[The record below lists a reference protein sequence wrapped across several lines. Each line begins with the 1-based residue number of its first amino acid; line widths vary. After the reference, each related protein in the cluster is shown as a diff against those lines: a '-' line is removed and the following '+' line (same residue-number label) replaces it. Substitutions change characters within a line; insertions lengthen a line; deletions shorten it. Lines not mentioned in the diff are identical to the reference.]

1 MDDIY
6 SSILA
11 ARPSDTDIQVALG
24 EQTGLSQQIA
34 GARAQMDDIQR
45 KMLGDQSAIFNAT
58 NPDGTPI
65 DPRLKVAQYQ
75 QNMQSYMNRIDQL
88 GKLESTYKA
97 ELQTLSEAE
106 KSRIEQE
113 NKRNLTALQYLKDM
127 NDQKRQEQQTA
138 FQREQFEYGKQK
150 DIQAQKKPEWK
161 QDTATGQWVNMNA
174 PYSPGTSLTDFT
186 GTLQRNVNGATNNVG
201 QDANNP

>member
-24 EQTGLSQQIA
+24 QQTGLSEQIA

-75 QNMQSYMNRIDQL
+75 QNMQ
-88 GKLESTYKA
+88 
-97 ELQTLSEAE
+97 
-106 KSRIEQE
+106 
-113 NKRNLTALQYLKDM
+113 
-127 NDQKRQEQQTA
+127 
-138 FQREQFEYGKQK
+138 
-150 DIQAQKKPEWK
+150 
-161 QDTATGQWVNMNA
+161 
-174 PYSPGTSLTDFT
+174 
-186 GTLQRNVNGATNNVG
+186 
-201 QDANNP
+201 

>member
-24 EQTGLSQQIA
+24 EKTGLSQQIA

-65 DPRLKVAQYQ
+65 DQRLKVAQYQ

-127 NDQKRQEQQTA
+127 NDQKRQEEESALKKQQ
-138 FQREQFEYGKQK
+138 F
-150 DIQAQKKPEWK
+150 
-161 QDTATGQWVNMNA
+161 
-174 PYSPGTSLTDFT
+174 
-186 GTLQRNVNGATNNVG
+186 
-201 QDANNP
+201 

>member
-1 MDDIY
+1 
-6 SSILA
+6 
-11 ARPSDTDIQVALG
+11 
-24 EQTGLSQQIA
+24 
-34 GARAQMDDIQR
+34 
-45 KMLGDQSAIFNAT
+45 
-58 NPDGTPI
+58 
-65 DPRLKVAQYQ
+65 
-75 QNMQSYMNRIDQL
+75 
-88 GKLESTYKA
+88 
-97 ELQTLSEAE
+97 
-106 KSRIEQE
+106 
-113 NKRNLTALQYLKDM
+113 M

-150 DIQAQKKPEWK
+150 DIQAQQKPEWK